1 MIPGTTTAEQP
12 PEENAERAKDP
23 AAGPAPADADTAD
36 ATHATDA
43 TDAADAAERTGAAAQ
58 TATATATDSDASD
71 AAADSGPDSRADS
84 GAAAKPLPF
93 YRSWSPHL
101 VPLSVMC
108 GLATALYCTLGL
120 VRFANFRV
128 SSYDLVI
135 FDQAVRGYANFSAPT
150 VPLRGVT
157 GGFGMDYLQLADHF
171 SPILAL
177 LAPFYWLHD
186 GPQTLIVA
194 QAVLFA
200 AAIPFVW
207 NFTRRVLG
215 TPHAYLVAVAYA
227 ISWPIA
233 TTVSVDFHEVAF
245 VPLLSAIAIDRLHAG
260 KTLPGLIAV
269 GALLITKEDMG
280 LMVLGLGAWQ
290 FLTGRRKLGVG
301 LMVTGVTVL
310 ELVRRVLIPWAGG
323 DPSYYW
329 RYNQIGENVPE
340 LLWFAVTRPHEI
352 VAMLFN
358 EHSKWDT
365 WGLLLWPSL
374 FLCLLSPLVLAALP
388 LILERLLAESE
399 NWWSTGWHYDS
410 FVIVILLLAGVDGA
424 ARLIRWLRKRE
435 KIRQVSGWKLA
446 YAAAVC
452 AVAVTTVPYRPF
464 DQLMS
469 PEFYKPDPRYNSRV
483 EAMKLIPDGVVVEAS
498 DDFGPKMSSRT
509 TVLWWD
515 YQKRGTPWI
524 IASINPDLRG
534 LVDSYLTEGYELLF
548 DREDIIVLHRIGA

>member
-12 PEENAERAKDP
+12 PEEETVRAQGQD
-23 AAGPAPADADTAD
+23 PAPAEHAERTERAEETAADTAD
-36 ATHATDA
+36 A
-43 TDAADAAERTGAAAQ
+43 AAD
-58 TATATATDSDASD
+58 TATAAR
-71 AAADSGPDSRADS
+71 PR
-84 GAAAKPLPF
+84 PF

-101 VPLSVMC
+101 IPLGVMC
-108 GLATALYCTLGL
+108 VLATALYCTLGL

-157 GGFGMDYLQLADHF
+157 GGFGMDYIQLADHF

-233 TTVSVDFHEVAF
+233 TTVNVDFHEVAF

-260 KTLPGLIAV
+260 RTLPGLIAI
-269 GALLITKEDMG
+269 GGLLITKEDMG

-290 FLTGRRKLGVG
+290 FLTGRRRLGIG
-301 LMVTGVTVL
+301 LMVTGMTVL
-310 ELVRRVLIPWAGG
+310 ELVRRVLIPLAGG

-329 RYNQIGENVPE
+329 RFNRLGEDLPE
-340 LLWFAVTRPHEI
+340 LLWFAVTHPHEVLI
-352 VAMLFN
+352 MLFD

-365 WGLLLWPSL
+365 WGMLLWPSL
-374 FLCLLSPLVLAALP
+374 FLCLLSPLVLGALP
-388 LILERLLAESE
+388 LILERLLADSE

-410 FVIVILLLAGVDGA
+410 FTVVILLLAGVDGA
-424 ARLIRWLRKRE
+424 DRLIRWLRKRR
-435 KIRQVSGWKLA
+435 KVHQGHGVRLA

-469 PEFYKPDPRYNSRV
+469 PDFYKPDPRYQSRV

-498 DDFGPKMSSRT
+498 DDFGPKLSSRT

-534 LVDSYLTEGYELLF
+534 LVESYLTEGYELLF